1 MIATYEASLK
11 VHARKASVSIR
22 KNRFNHRFNQIPFFG
37 HIISDKGL
45 IADAS
50 KIEAILKME
59 DPNSCPKTERFLGM
73 VNYLSKVAPHLAEIT
88 SPFRSLL
95 KKDAYSKVF
104 EKAKQTITQS
114 PVLGFFDPDKELPW
128 KWTHP
133 RTALVHARRPTYCL
147 RVKEFD
153 GN

>member
-1 MIATYEASLK
+1 MY
-11 VHARKASVSIR
+11 
-22 KNRFNHRFNQIPFFG
+22 HRFNQIPFFG

-59 DPNSCPKTERFLGM
+59 DPNSCPKTEKFLGM

-88 SPFRSLL
+88 SHFRSLL
-95 KKDAYSKVF
+95 KKDAYFLWGEPQSKAF

-114 PVLGFFDPDKELPW
+114 PVLGFFDPEKELPW
-128 KWTHP
+128 KWTNP
-133 RTALVHARRPTYCL
+133 RTALVHARGPTYCV